1 MCCDDP
7 KKFFENSCKTIIF
20 KNLTLQ
26 YIEMMIEIFGN
37 CVITLTSKHMHLNYF
52 DTLTC
57 SFVNIDLRTCNLE
70 GQLHF
75 VQQDEMVKNT

>member
-1 MCCDDP
+1 MGVV
-7 KKFFENSCKTIIF
+7 FSSQSYGIF